1 MSEFIVNKTLTQ
13 QKLKF
18 EELLDR
24 LQDVARAIDNQKL
37 QVTINNLRQNIN
49 EPFLF
54 VVVGEVKA
62 GKSSF
67 INALLQ
73 ADICRTAAEPCTD
86 IIQQIVYTNEKFEQ
100 PINQHLQKVGL
111 PLRILQNLSIVDTPG
126 TNTIVEHHQEIT
138 KQFIPN
144 SDLIL

>member
-24 LQDVARAIDNQKL
+24 LQDFARAIDNQKL

-67 INALLQ
+67 K
-73 ADICRTAAEPCTD
+73 PCL
-86 IIQQIVYTNEKFEQ
+86 V
-100 PINQHLQKVGL
+100 
-111 PLRILQNLSIVDTPG
+111 
-126 TNTIVEHHQEIT
+126 
-138 KQFIPN
+138 
-144 SDLIL
+144 